1 MAIYLDHAATTPVR
15 PEVIE
20 LYADQLAGV
29 GNPSS
34 VHGFGQKARQTV
46 EQAREDIA
54 RAILCDRNEV
64 IFTSG
69 GTESDNLAIKGI
81 YAQRNADGKPDA
93 TSGSL
98 ARPIVISSGAEHHAV
113 IEPIEWLVHERG
125 ARAEWVPMGIDGSP
139 DLEWLADF
147 LVQHGSEVALISLMW
162 ANNETGALTNIPA
175 VTALAAQYGIPVHS
189 DAVATLGHHPIDF
202 AASGLAAMS
211 ITGHKIGAPVGRGA
225 LIVGRKTKLQSL
237 LQGGAHERGLRAG
250 TMDAAGSAAFARAV
264 QLAVAELPSN
274 LNRWRELQNRLVAGV
289 REVAPDAQ
297 LVAEAGSR
305 LANITNIIF
314 EGCSGDSVLFML
326 DSAGVAI
333 SNGSACNAGVTSAS
347 HVLLSLGY
355 NQRLASS
362 CVRVSFGRETSEE
375 EIDGFLE
382 ALPTALER
390 AKKAGFTTH

>member
-20 LYADQLAGV
+20 LYAAELAGV

-54 RAILCDRNEV
+54 RAIHCDRNEV

-81 YAQRNADGKPDA
+81 FAQRNTDA
-93 TSGSL
+93 S
-98 ARPIVISSGAEHHAV
+98 RPIVISSGAEHHAV

-125 ARAEWVPMGIDGSP
+125 ARAEWVPLDSSGQP
-139 DLEWLADF
+139 DLVWLGEF
-147 LVQHGSEVALISLMW
+147 LGEQGAEVALISLMW
-162 ANNETGALTNIPA
+162 ANNETGAVTDISA
-175 VTALAAQYGIPVHS
+175 VTALAAEHGIPVHS
-189 DAVATLGHHPIDF
+189 DAVATLGHHQIDF

-211 ITGHKIGAPVGRGA
+211 ITGHKIGSPVGRGA
-225 LIVGRKTKLQSL
+225 LIVGRRTKLQSL

-264 QLAVAELPSN
+264 ELAVAELPAN
-274 LNRWRELQNRLVAGV
+274 VGRWAALQERLIAGV
-289 REVAPDAQ
+289 RAVEPNVVV
-297 LVAEAGSR
+297 VAESVPR
-305 LANITNIIF
+305 LRNITNLIF

-326 DSAGVAI
+326 DSAGIAI

-355 NQRLASS
+355 DQRMASS
-362 CVRVSFGRETSEE
+362 CVRVSFGRLTSEQD
-375 EIDGFLE
+375 IDGFLA

-390 AKKAGFTTH
+390 AKKAGFTSF